1 MPLSIF
7 MAAIIYQDERK
18 KVMQIPFAVGSSILI
33 LGSLLFVLYGQH
45 SASDS
50 NFLLG
55 SLFFNAGYFHPIYS
69 KFSGEAGRERN
80 QCGRVE
86 CIHGIFVW
94 HDILGLGVEK

>member
-1 MPLSIF
+1 MKEKSHADPF
-7 MAAIIYQDERK
+7 CRGEQYFDFG
-18 KVMQIPFAVGSSILI
+18 FAVVCALWSTQRIR
-33 LGSLLFVLYGQH
+33 QR
-45 SASDS
+45 
-50 NFLLG
+50 FLVRFA
-55 SLFFNAGYFHPIYS
+55 FFNAGYFHPIYS